1 MNAPELLSL
10 VLLLRPLE
18 SAPPA
23 APGGPRWWGRAA
35 HALLLDLARRADPQ
49 LAGSL
54 HDENGR
60 RPFSASSL
68 LGRCQKNGLPDPH
81 NVYVLRFTALEAQ
94 LCAVLLAAAAPGGA
108 CAPGATIELDYLPFR
123 VEAVCSRPDQH
134 PWAACAG
141 YADLSA
147 ACLLGE
153 RPPARQI
160 GLQFTSPVVFKSQ
173 ERHIPVPLPELV
185 FNSLLD
191 RWNALAPLAFPA
203 EARRYAA
210 ECLAISRYRL
220 ETRGVPLK
228 NGGLRV
234 GAVGSIL
241 YTALNYDRYWLSVLH
256 TLAAF
261 ALFAGVGAGVSMG
274 LGQCRPAPPPAP

>member
-10 VLLLRPLE
+10 VLLLRP
-18 SAPPA
+18 APCPPPA
-23 APGGPRWWGRAA
+23 APNGPRWWGRAA

-49 LAGSL
+49 LAGDL

-81 NVYVLRFTALEAQ
+81 TVYALRFTALEPQ

-108 CAPGATIELDYLPFR
+108 CAPGAAVELDYLPFR
-123 VEAVCSRPDQH
+123 VEAAYSQGEQH
-134 PWAACAG
+134 PWAAGAD
-141 YADLSA
+141 YADLSR

-153 RPPARQI
+153 QPPARQI
-160 GLQFTSPVVFKSQ
+160 TLHFTSPVVFKSQ
-173 ERHIPVPLPELV
+173 ERHVPVPMPELV
-185 FNSLLD
+185 FNSLLE
-191 RWNALAPLAFPA
+191 RWNATAPLAFPA
-203 EARRYAA
+203 EVRRYAA

-220 ETRGVPLK
+220 ETRSIPLK

-234 GAVGSIL
+234 GAVGHIT
-241 YTALNYDRYWLSVLH
+241 YTALNYDRYWLGVLH
-256 TLAAF
+256 TLSAF

-274 LGQCRPAPPPAP
+274 LGQCRSAPPPAP